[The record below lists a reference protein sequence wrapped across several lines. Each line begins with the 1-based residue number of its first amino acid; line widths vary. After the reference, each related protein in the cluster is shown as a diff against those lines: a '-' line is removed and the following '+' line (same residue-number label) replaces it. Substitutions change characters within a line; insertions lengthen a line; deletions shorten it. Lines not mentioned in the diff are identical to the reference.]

1 MISKIILYH
10 GSHISP
16 YISQLS
22 HFLHFNNLISLPRW
36 GSHQRPPSQMAE
48 ANFWSTWVR
57 RRNCCLAEV
66 NGEEHGLSEPI
77 ITIVMCYCYGVFMN
91 VCVCVCG
98 IYMYLYACLCL
109 CIFMYFYVFIY
120 IYIIFII
127 TIDVIIYYINY
138 IYRVFFFSTYTY
150 HL

>member
-91 VCVCVCG
+91 VCVCLW
-98 IYMYLYACLCL
+98 YLYVFICM
-109 CIFMYFYVFIY
+109 FMSMYFYVFLCIY
-120 IYIIFII
+120 IYIYVFIIFII

-138 IYRVFFFSTYTY
+138 IYRVFF
-150 HL
+150 